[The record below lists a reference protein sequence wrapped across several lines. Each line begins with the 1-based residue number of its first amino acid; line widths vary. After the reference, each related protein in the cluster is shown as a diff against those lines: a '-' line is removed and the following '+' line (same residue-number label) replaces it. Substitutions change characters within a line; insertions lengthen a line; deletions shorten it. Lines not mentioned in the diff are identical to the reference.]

1 MKHIFFAAAAAAV
14 FTATA
19 RVDLI
24 DVADTLDRKAIQAEI
39 ARAPRL
45 AAMWK
50 VHAMGA
56 ASVSAIQAQTYT
68 GSAITPT
75 PTVKLNGTTLT
86 AGTDFTYS
94 YKGNTNAGVAT
105 VYMTAAK
112 AGLFGTASRRF
123 AIVPASLA
131 AGTFAAISATNATG
145 KAICPTPAFTVGG
158 TTLTAGRDF
167 TYSYADNVNAGTG
180 TVYAV
185 GMGNYSGTAST
196 NFVINAVQ

>member
-39 ARAPRL
+39 ERAPRL

-94 YKGNTNAGVAT
+94 YKGTP
-105 VYMTAAK
+105 
-112 AGLFGTASRRF
+112 LSPQASPQARS
-123 AIVPASLA
+123 PP
-131 AGTFAAISATNATG
+131 SAR
-145 KAICPTPAFTVGG
+145 PTPPARRSARRPRSPWGARPSPPDATSRTPTR
-158 TTLTAGRDF
+158 TT
-167 TYSYADNVNAGTG
+167 
-180 TVYAV
+180 
-185 GMGNYSGTAST
+185 
-196 NFVINAVQ
+196 